1 MPSAGRPLSER
12 VITALVARG
21 VAVAPIVLHA
31 GVSSLEEGETP
42 GPEWY
47 RVPAATARLVNATH
61 AGGGRVIAVGTTVV
75 RALETTAA
83 EDGTVARG
91 EGWTTLVVTPERG
104 VRAVDGLLTGWH
116 EPESSHLKLLRAV
129 GGTGLVERS
138 YAEALRRGHLWH
150 EFGDVHLI
158 LP

>member
-31 GVSSLEEGETP
+31 GVSSLEEGELP

-75 RALETTAA
+75 RALETTAG
-83 EDGTVARG
+83 EDGTVAPG

-129 GGTGLVERS
+129 GGTDLVERS

>member
-47 RVPAATARLVNATH
+47 RVPPPP
-61 AGGGRVIAVGTTVV
+61 
-75 RALETTAA
+75 
-83 EDGTVARG
+83 RG
-91 EGWTTLVVTPERG
+91 
-104 VRAVDGLLTGWH
+104 
-116 EPESSHLKLLRAV
+116 S
-129 GGTGLVERS
+129 
-138 YAEALRRGHLWH
+138 
-150 EFGDVHLI
+150 
-158 LP
+158 